1 MAKPW
6 KILDLNPDES
16 LKQCLHKIALTRIQE
31 TFSYESGTMKG
42 EDIEVLHDMRVSAR
56 RLRAVLRIF
65 RDCFSKKKLKK
76 HDARLQA
83 LIRSLGAVRER
94 DVFLESLSV
103 YKRNLEPA
111 DSKVIDLLIARE
123 TTARVLDRKNLMRE
137 LKFLRRTKYADS
149 FAAFVK
155 TSL

>member
-31 TFSYESGTMKG
+31 TFS
-42 EDIEVLHDMRVSAR
+42 
-56 RLRAVLRIF
+56 IF
-65 RDCFSKKKLKK
+65 RGCFSKKKLKK
-76 HDARLQA
+76 HDARIQS
-83 LIRSLGAVRER
+83 LIRALGAVRER
-94 DVFLESLSV
+94 DVFLESLSA
-103 YKRNLEPA
+103 YKNSLEPA
-111 DSKVIDLLIARE
+111 DRKVIDLLIARE

-137 LKFLRRTKYADS
+137 MKFLRRIKYADS